1 MCSVVANSLNFVEG
15 AQIHHPLGRCCAF
28 SEGSCRGQSAT
39 SYPTQGACTL
49 LNKRQAF
56 CYKGATLPSAV
67 KRTAYPSELCV
78 QMKSQ
83 KSCFH
88 LPTKSAGAT
97 HYVVGKERTVKNG
110 TISSRASIVQ
120 RSKGQSAVEQSA
132 YISRTSLY
140 SDYYGMTYNRTA
152 KEDLVGA
159 GVLLPEHAPPEFEDR
174 AVLWNSVEKNE
185 KAKNAQLARSLKY
198 SLPNEWDEA
207 TARQVMERFI
217 KEQFVDKGMCAD
229 YGIHRSYN
237 DKGQPNLHIHIL
249 LTLRPLNEDGTWGAK
264 SRKEYVLDADGNR
277 IPNASGKGYK
287 SRKVNVID
295 WNEKGKAKEWR
306 NAIAEVINA
315 TNEKAG
321 IAERVDPRS
330 YKDRGIPLI
339 PTIHLGERASA
350 LERKGIRTERGNIN
364 RAIEKYNAMIMKIY
378 GFIFE
383 LKEELKKGVFKFV
396 FERKCRTERDD
407 IQSINPSINSSV
419 PEQKPEVQTALEML
433 QKQRSEMVV
442 RPIFPYVQRF
452 KDKRFLGN
460 VEQLAKLIDTNH
472 LETWEDVRAFEEKQT
487 EVLENCRAELSE
499 LSVRYEKWTQAVS
512 DYDDYKQY
520 QPVMK
525 EYQALSG
532 LRQNSFKKKHETE
545 LENYAL
551 YRDRVKAVMP
561 ENMKISKP
569 YIDKQLAEVLAQQE
583 QIQRNSSRVATD
595 LARLSVFKGNLRE
608 MEAQQRADE
617 QAREQNRDK
626 KHENTI

>member
-15 AQIHHPLGRCCAF
+15 AQIHHPLWQCCAF
-28 SEGSCRGQSAT
+28 SEGCRMSGGHPLA
-39 SYPTQGACTL
+39 
-49 LNKRQAF
+49 
-56 CYKGATLPSAV
+56 
-67 KRTAYPSELCV
+67 RTEA
-78 QMKSQ
+78 
-83 KSCFH
+83 
-88 LPTKSAGAT
+88 
-97 HYVVGKERTVKNG
+97 ER
-110 TISSRASIVQ
+110 RPC
-120 RSKGQSAVEQSA
+120 KGQSAVEQSA

-159 GVLLPEHAPPEFEDR
+159 GVLLPEHAPPEFADR

-207 TARQVMERFI
+207 TARQVIERFI

-264 SRKEYVLDADGNR
+264 SRKEYVLGADGNR

-287 SRKVNVID
+287 SRKVNVVD

-350 LERKGIRTERGNIN
+350 LERKGTRTERGNIN
-364 RAIEKYNAMIMKIY
+364 RAIGKYNAMIMKIY
-378 GFIFE
+378 GFISE
-383 LKEELKKGVFKFV
+383 LKEELKKGVFRFV
-396 FERKCRTERDD
+396 FERKSRTEKDGN
-407 IQSINPSINSSV
+407 QSINPYINASV
-419 PEQKPEVQTALEML
+419 PEQKSEVQTALEML

-442 RPIFPYVQRF
+442 RPIFTYVQRF
-452 KDKRFLGN
+452 KDKRLLGN
-460 VEQLAKLIDTNH
+460 VELLASTPP
-472 LETWEDVRAFEEKQT
+472 F
-487 EVLENCRAELSE
+487 
-499 LSVRYEKWTQAVS
+499 
-512 DYDDYKQY
+512 
-520 QPVMK
+520 
-525 EYQALSG
+525 
-532 LRQNSFKKKHETE
+532 
-545 LENYAL
+545 
-551 YRDRVKAVMP
+551 
-561 ENMKISKP
+561 ISS
-569 YIDKQLAEVLAQQE
+569 I
-583 QIQRNSSRVATD
+583 SSW
-595 LARLSVFKGNLRE
+595 
-608 MEAQQRADE
+608 
-617 QAREQNRDK
+617 
-626 KHENTI
+626 

>member
-1 MCSVVANSLNFVEG
+1 M
-15 AQIHHPLGRCCAF
+15 
-28 SEGSCRGQSAT
+28 
-39 SYPTQGACTL
+39 
-49 LNKRQAF
+49 
-56 CYKGATLPSAV
+56 
-67 KRTAYPSELCV
+67 
-78 QMKSQ
+78 
-83 KSCFH
+83 
-88 LPTKSAGAT
+88 
-97 HYVVGKERTVKNG
+97 KNG

-207 TARQVMERFI
+207 TARQVMECFI

-277 IPNASGKGYK
+277 ILNASGKGYK
-287 SRKVNVID
+287 SLKVNVID

-321 IAERVDPRS
+321 IAERVDLRS
-330 YKDRGIPLI
+330 YKDRGIK
-339 PTIHLGERASA
+339 S
-350 LERKGIRTERGNIN
+350 RTEKDG
-364 RAIEKYNAMIMKIY
+364 
-378 GFIFE
+378 
-383 LKEELKKGVFKFV
+383 
-396 FERKCRTERDD
+396 
-407 IQSINPSINSSV
+407 IQSINPSINASV

-433 QKQRSEMVV
+433 QKQRTEMVV

-460 VEQLAKLIDTNH
+460 VEQLAKLLDTNH
-472 LETWEDVRAFEEKQT
+472 LETWEDMRAFEEKQT

-532 LRQNSFKKKHETE
+532 LRKNSFKKKHETE
-545 LENYAL
+545 LENYAI

-569 YIDKQLAEVLAQQE
+569 YIDKQLAEVLTQQE
-583 QIQRNSSRVATD
+583 
-595 LARLSVFKGNLRE
+595 
-608 MEAQQRADE
+608 
-617 QAREQNRDK
+617 
-626 KHENTI
+626 

>member
-1 MCSVVANSLNFVEG
+1 MCSVVVNSLNFVEG

-28 SEGSCRGQSAT
+28 SERCRMSGGHPFARTEAERRPCRGQS
-39 SYPTQGACTL
+39 
-49 LNKRQAF
+49 
-56 CYKGATLPSAV
+56 
-67 KRTAYPSELCV
+67 E
-78 QMKSQ
+78 
-83 KSCFH
+83 
-88 LPTKSAGAT
+88 
-97 HYVVGKERTVKNG
+97 
-110 TISSRASIVQ
+110 
-120 RSKGQSAVEQSA
+120 VEQSA

-159 GVLLPEHAPPEFEDR
+159 GVLLPEHAPPEFADR

-217 KEQFVDKGMCAD
+217 KEQFVNKGMCAD

-306 NAIAEVINA
+306 NAIAEIINA

-378 GFIFE
+378 GFISE

-396 FERKCRTERDD
+396 FERKSRTERDD
-407 IQSINPSINSSV
+407 IQSINPSINPSV
-419 PEQKPEVQTALEML
+419 PEQKSEVQTALEML

-452 KDKRFLGN
+452 KDKRLLGN
-460 VEQLAKLIDTNH
+460 VEQLAKLLDTNH
-472 LETWEDVRAFEEKQT
+472 LETWEDIRAFEEKQT

-545 LENYAL
+545 LENYAI

-583 QIQRNSSRVATD
+583 QIQRKSSRIATD

>member
-1 MCSVVANSLNFVEG
+1 M
-15 AQIHHPLGRCCAF
+15 
-28 SEGSCRGQSAT
+28 
-39 SYPTQGACTL
+39 
-49 LNKRQAF
+49 
-56 CYKGATLPSAV
+56 
-67 KRTAYPSELCV
+67 
-78 QMKSQ
+78 
-83 KSCFH
+83 CFH
-88 LPTKSAGAT
+88 LPTKSASAT
-97 HYVVGKERTVKNG
+97 RYFAGKERTVKNG

-132 YISRTSLY
+132 YINRTSLY

-159 GVLLPEHAPPEFEDR
+159 GVLLPEHAPPEFADR

-217 KEQFVDKGMCAD
+217 KEQFVNKGMCAD

-306 NAIAEVINA
+306 NAIAEIINA

-378 GFIFE
+378 GFISE

-396 FERKCRTERDD
+396 FERKSRTERDD
-407 IQSINPSINSSV
+407 IQSINPSINPSV
-419 PEQKPEVQTALEML
+419 PEQKSEVQTALEML

-452 KDKRFLGN
+452 KDKRLLGN
-460 VEQLAKLIDTNH
+460 VEQLAKLFDTNH
-472 LETWEDVRAFEEKQT
+472 LETWEDIRAFEEKQT
-487 EVLENCRAELSE
+487 EVLEKCRAELSE

-532 LRQNSFKKKHETE
+532 LRKNSFKKKHETE
-545 LENYAL
+545 LENYAI

-569 YIDKQLAEVLAQQE
+569 YIDKQLAEVLTQQE
-583 QIQRNSSRVATD
+583 QIQRKSSRIATD

-608 MEAQQRADE
+608 MEVQQRADE

>member
-1 MCSVVANSLNFVEG
+1 M
-15 AQIHHPLGRCCAF
+15 
-28 SEGSCRGQSAT
+28 
-39 SYPTQGACTL
+39 
-49 LNKRQAF
+49 
-56 CYKGATLPSAV
+56 
-67 KRTAYPSELCV
+67 
-78 QMKSQ
+78 
-83 KSCFH
+83 
-88 LPTKSAGAT
+88 
-97 HYVVGKERTVKNG
+97 KNG

-159 GVLLPEHAPPEFEDR
+159 GVLLPEHAPPEFADR

-198 SLPNEWDEA
+198 SLTNEWDEA

-264 SRKEYVLDADGNR
+264 SRKEYVVDADGNR
-277 IPNASGKGYK
+277 IPNTSGKGYK

-364 RAIEKYNAMIMKIY
+364 RAIGKYNAMIMKIY
-378 GFIFE
+378 GFISE

-396 FERKCRTERDD
+396 FERKSRTERDD
-407 IQSINPSINSSV
+407 IQSINPSINPSV
-419 PEQKPEVQTALEML
+419 PEQKSEVQTALEIL
-433 QKQRSEMVV
+433 KKQRTEMVV

-452 KDKRFLGN
+452 EDKRLLGN
-460 VEQLAKLIDTNH
+460 VEQLAKLIDTSH
-472 LETWEDVRAFEEKQT
+472 LETWEDMRAFEEKQT

-532 LRQNSFKKKHETE
+532 LRKNSFKKKHETE
-545 LENYAL
+545 LENYAI

-583 QIQRNSSRVATD
+583 KIQRKSNRVATD

-608 MEAQQRADE
+608 MEVQQRTDE

>member
-1 MCSVVANSLNFVEG
+1 M
-15 AQIHHPLGRCCAF
+15 
-28 SEGSCRGQSAT
+28 
-39 SYPTQGACTL
+39 
-49 LNKRQAF
+49 
-56 CYKGATLPSAV
+56 
-67 KRTAYPSELCV
+67 
-78 QMKSQ
+78 
-83 KSCFH
+83 
-88 LPTKSAGAT
+88 
-97 HYVVGKERTVKNG
+97 KNG

-159 GVLLPEHAPPEFEDR
+159 GVLLPEHAPPEFADR

-364 RAIEKYNAMIMKIY
+364 RAIEKYNAMIMKIC
-378 GFIFE
+378 GFISE
-383 LKEELKKGVFKFV
+383 LKEELKKGVFRFV
-396 FERKCRTERDD
+396 FERKSRTEKDG
-407 IQSINPSINSSV
+407 IQSINPSINASV

-433 QKQRSEMVV
+433 QKQRTEMVV

-452 KDKRFLGN
+452 KDKRLLGN
-460 VEQLAKLIDTNH
+460 VEQLAKLLDTNH

-532 LRQNSFKKKHETE
+532 LRKNSFKKKHETE
-545 LENYAL
+545 LENYAI
-551 YRDRVKAVMP
+551 YRDRVKAVMT

-569 YIDKQLAEVLAQQE
+569 YIDKQLAEVLTQQE
-583 QIQRNSSRVATD
+583 QIQRKSSRVATD

-608 MEAQQRADE
+608 MEVQQRVDE
-617 QAREQNRDK
+617 QAREQNREKVALPKRTAPRSIAEKVTSLLDVK
-626 KHENTI
+626 FFSFEE

>member
-1 MCSVVANSLNFVEG
+1 M
-15 AQIHHPLGRCCAF
+15 
-28 SEGSCRGQSAT
+28 
-39 SYPTQGACTL
+39 
-49 LNKRQAF
+49 
-56 CYKGATLPSAV
+56 
-67 KRTAYPSELCV
+67 
-78 QMKSQ
+78 
-83 KSCFH
+83 CFH
-88 LPTKSAGAT
+88 LPTKSASAT
-97 HYVVGKERTVKNG
+97 RYFAGKERTVKNG

-132 YISRTSLY
+132 YINRTSLY

-159 GVLLPEHAPPEFEDR
+159 GVLLPEHAPPEFADR

-217 KEQFVDKGMCAD
+217 KEQFVNKGMCAD

-306 NAIAEVINA
+306 NAIAEIINA

-378 GFIFE
+378 GFISE

-396 FERKCRTERDD
+396 FERKSRTERDD
-407 IQSINPSINSSV
+407 IQSINPSINPSV
-419 PEQKPEVQTALEML
+419 PEQKSEVQLFLQSLDHFLVLLVLQDNRLRIGNGKAAAELKAALVLRYDMEMQVRIAVAERTEVDLGAAPQLLNSAGSSSQICTVIVALLLVALAQLLLMALERQCAAAL
-433 QKQRSEMVV
+433 VCLILEQVQGTCLHVANLKHDCFAALMV
-442 RPIFPYVQRF
+442 
-452 KDKRFLGN
+452 
-460 VEQLAKLIDTNH
+460 LITVKTAH
-472 LETWEDVRAFEEKQT
+472 
-487 EVLENCRAELSE
+487 C
-499 LSVRYEKWTQAVS
+499 
-512 DYDDYKQY
+512 YDLLH
-520 QPVMK
+520 V
-525 EYQALSG
+525 
-532 LRQNSFKKKHETE
+532 
-545 LENYAL
+545 
-551 YRDRVKAVMP
+551 
-561 ENMKISKP
+561 
-569 YIDKQLAEVLAQQE
+569 
-583 QIQRNSSRVATD
+583 
-595 LARLSVFKGNLRE
+595 
-608 MEAQQRADE
+608 
-617 QAREQNRDK
+617 
-626 KHENTI
+626 

>member
-1 MCSVVANSLNFVEG
+1 M
-15 AQIHHPLGRCCAF
+15 
-28 SEGSCRGQSAT
+28 
-39 SYPTQGACTL
+39 
-49 LNKRQAF
+49 
-56 CYKGATLPSAV
+56 
-67 KRTAYPSELCV
+67 
-78 QMKSQ
+78 
-83 KSCFH
+83 
-88 LPTKSAGAT
+88 
-97 HYVVGKERTVKNG
+97 KNG

-159 GVLLPEHAPPEFEDR
+159 GVLLPEHAPPEFADR

-264 SRKEYVLDADGNR
+264 SRKEYVVDADGNR
-277 IPNASGKGYK
+277 IPNTSGKGYK

-350 LERKGIRTERGNIN
+350 LERKGIRTER
-364 RAIEKYNAMIMKIY
+364 
-378 GFIFE
+378 
-383 LKEELKKGVFKFV
+383 
-396 FERKCRTERDD
+396 DD
-407 IQSINPSINSSV
+407 IQSINPSIHSSV
-419 PEQKPEVQTALEML
+419 PEQKSEVQTALEML
-433 QKQRSEMVV
+433 QRQRTEMVV

-452 KDKRFLGN
+452 KDKRLLGN

-472 LETWEDVRAFEEKQT
+472 LETWEDMRAFEEKQT

-532 LRQNSFKKKHETE
+532 LRKNSFKKKHETE
-545 LENYAL
+545 LENYAI

-583 QIQRNSSRVATD
+583 QIQRKSSRVATD

-608 MEAQQRADE
+608 MEVQQRVDE

>member
-1 MCSVVANSLNFVEG
+1 M
-15 AQIHHPLGRCCAF
+15 
-28 SEGSCRGQSAT
+28 
-39 SYPTQGACTL
+39 
-49 LNKRQAF
+49 
-56 CYKGATLPSAV
+56 
-67 KRTAYPSELCV
+67 
-78 QMKSQ
+78 
-83 KSCFH
+83 
-88 LPTKSAGAT
+88 
-97 HYVVGKERTVKNG
+97 KNG

-159 GVLLPEHAPPEFEDR
+159 GVLRPEHAPPEFEDR

-207 TARQVMERFI
+207 TARQVMECFI

-306 NAIAEVINA
+306 NAIAEVINT

-364 RAIEKYNAMIMKIY
+364 RAIEKYNALIMKIY
-378 GFIFE
+378 EFIFE

-452 KDKRFLGN
+452 KDKRLLGN

-532 LRQNSFKKKHETE
+532 LRKNSFKKKHETE
-545 LENYAL
+545 LENYAI

-561 ENMKISKP
+561 ENMKISKQ

>member
-1 MCSVVANSLNFVEG
+1 MQIMVFIVRTTIKDSL
-15 AQIHHPLGRCCAF
+15 
-28 SEGSCRGQSAT
+28 
-39 SYPTQGACTL
+39 
-49 LNKRQAF
+49 
-56 CYKGATLPSAV
+56 
-67 KRTAYPSELCV
+67 
-78 QMKSQ
+78 
-83 KSCFH
+83 
-88 LPTKSAGAT
+88 
-97 HYVVGKERTVKNG
+97 
-110 TISSRASIVQ
+110 
-120 RSKGQSAVEQSA
+120 
-132 YISRTSLY
+132 
-140 SDYYGMTYNRTA
+140 
-152 KEDLVGA
+152 
-159 GVLLPEHAPPEFEDR
+159 
-174 AVLWNSVEKNE
+174 
-185 KAKNAQLARSLKY
+185 
-198 SLPNEWDEA
+198 
-207 TARQVMERFI
+207 
-217 KEQFVDKGMCAD
+217 
-229 YGIHRSYN
+229 
-237 DKGQPNLHIHIL
+237 NLHIHIL

-364 RAIEKYNAMIMKIY
+364 RAIGKYNAMIMKIY
-378 GFIFE
+378 GFISE

-396 FERKCRTERDD
+396 FERKSRTERDD
-407 IQSINPSINSSV
+407 IQSINPSINPSV
-419 PEQKPEVQTALEML
+419 PEQKSEVQTALEIL
-433 QKQRSEMVV
+433 QKQRTEMVV

-452 KDKRFLGN
+452 KDKRLLGN
-460 VEQLAKLIDTNH
+460 VEQLAKLLDTNH
-472 LETWEDVRAFEEKQT
+472 LETWEDMRAFEEKQT
-487 EVLENCRAELSE
+487 EVLENCRAELAE

-525 EYQALSG
+525 EYQALNG
-532 LRQNSFKKKHETE
+532 LRKNSFKKKHETE
-545 LENYAL
+545 LENYAI

-569 YIDKQLAEVLAQQE
+569 YIDKQLAELLAQQE

-608 MEAQQRADE
+608 MEVQQRVDE
-617 QAREQNRDK
+617 QAREQNREK
-626 KHENTI
+626 KHKTQFNHSVRCMENRRISCTFFRWEKEIYGTDRKADNGQRTVSAYQKENRKNHLQRGNSFQQNEQGNHDG

>member
-28 SEGSCRGQSAT
+28 SERCRMSGGHPFARTEAERRPCRGQS
-39 SYPTQGACTL
+39 
-49 LNKRQAF
+49 
-56 CYKGATLPSAV
+56 
-67 KRTAYPSELCV
+67 E
-78 QMKSQ
+78 
-83 KSCFH
+83 
-88 LPTKSAGAT
+88 
-97 HYVVGKERTVKNG
+97 
-110 TISSRASIVQ
+110 
-120 RSKGQSAVEQSA
+120 VEQSA

-378 GFIFE
+378 EFIFE

-452 KDKRFLGN
+452 KDKRLLGN

-545 LENYAL
+545 LENYAI

>member
-1 MCSVVANSLNFVEG
+1 M
-15 AQIHHPLGRCCAF
+15 
-28 SEGSCRGQSAT
+28 
-39 SYPTQGACTL
+39 
-49 LNKRQAF
+49 
-56 CYKGATLPSAV
+56 
-67 KRTAYPSELCV
+67 
-78 QMKSQ
+78 
-83 KSCFH
+83 CFH
-88 LPTKSAGAT
+88 LPTKSASAT
-97 HYVVGKERTVKNG
+97 RYFAGKERTVKNG

-132 YISRTSLY
+132 YINRTSLY

-159 GVLLPEHAPPEFEDR
+159 GVLLPEHAPPEFADR

-217 KEQFVDKGMCAD
+217 KEQFVNKGMCAD

-306 NAIAEVINA
+306 NAIAEIINA

-378 GFIFE
+378 GFISE

-396 FERKCRTERDD
+396 FERKSRTERDD
-407 IQSINPSINSSV
+407 IQSINPSINPSV
-419 PEQKPEVQTALEML
+419 PEQKSEVQTALEML

-452 KDKRFLGN
+452 KDKRLLGN
-460 VEQLAKLIDTNH
+460 VEQLAKLFDTNH
-472 LETWEDVRAFEEKQT
+472 LETWEDIRAFEEKQT
-487 EVLENCRAELSE
+487 EVLEKCRAELSE

-532 LRQNSFKKKHETE
+532 LRKNSFKKKHETE
-545 LENYAL
+545 LENYAI

-569 YIDKQLAEVLAQQE
+569 YIDKQLAEVLTQQE
-583 QIQRNSSRVATD
+583 QIQRKSSRIATD

-608 MEAQQRADE
+608 MEVQQRADE
-617 QAREQNRDK
+617 QAREQNREK

>member
-1 MCSVVANSLNFVEG
+1 MQIMVFIVRTTIKDSL
-15 AQIHHPLGRCCAF
+15 
-28 SEGSCRGQSAT
+28 
-39 SYPTQGACTL
+39 
-49 LNKRQAF
+49 
-56 CYKGATLPSAV
+56 
-67 KRTAYPSELCV
+67 
-78 QMKSQ
+78 
-83 KSCFH
+83 
-88 LPTKSAGAT
+88 
-97 HYVVGKERTVKNG
+97 
-110 TISSRASIVQ
+110 
-120 RSKGQSAVEQSA
+120 
-132 YISRTSLY
+132 
-140 SDYYGMTYNRTA
+140 
-152 KEDLVGA
+152 
-159 GVLLPEHAPPEFEDR
+159 
-174 AVLWNSVEKNE
+174 
-185 KAKNAQLARSLKY
+185 
-198 SLPNEWDEA
+198 
-207 TARQVMERFI
+207 
-217 KEQFVDKGMCAD
+217 
-229 YGIHRSYN
+229 
-237 DKGQPNLHIHIL
+237 NLHIHIL

-350 LERKGIRTERGNIN
+350 LERKGIRTER
-364 RAIEKYNAMIMKIY
+364 
-378 GFIFE
+378 
-383 LKEELKKGVFKFV
+383 
-396 FERKCRTERDD
+396 DD
-407 IQSINPSINSSV
+407 IQSINPSINPSV
-419 PEQKPEVQTALEML
+419 PEQKSEVQTALEIL
-433 QKQRSEMVV
+433 QKQRTEMVV

-452 KDKRFLGN
+452 KDKRLLGN
-460 VEQLAKLIDTNH
+460 VEQLAKLLDTNH
-472 LETWEDVRAFEEKQT
+472 LETWEDMRAFEEKQT
-487 EVLENCRAELSE
+487 EVLENCRAELAE

-525 EYQALSG
+525 EYQALNG
-532 LRQNSFKKKHETE
+532 LRKNSFKKKHETE
-545 LENYAL
+545 LENYAI

-569 YIDKQLAEVLAQQE
+569 YIDKQLAELLAQQE

-608 MEAQQRADE
+608 MEAQQRVDE

>member
-1 MCSVVANSLNFVEG
+1 M
-15 AQIHHPLGRCCAF
+15 
-28 SEGSCRGQSAT
+28 
-39 SYPTQGACTL
+39 
-49 LNKRQAF
+49 
-56 CYKGATLPSAV
+56 
-67 KRTAYPSELCV
+67 
-78 QMKSQ
+78 
-83 KSCFH
+83 CFH
-88 LPTKSAGAT
+88 LPTKSASAT
-97 HYVVGKERTVKNG
+97 RYFAGKERTVKNG

-132 YISRTSLY
+132 YINRTSLY

-159 GVLLPEHAPPEFEDR
+159 GVLLPEHAPPEFADR

-217 KEQFVDKGMCAD
+217 KEQFVNKGMCAD

-306 NAIAEVINA
+306 NAIAEIINA

-378 GFIFE
+378 GFISE

-396 FERKCRTERDD
+396 FERKSRTERDD
-407 IQSINPSINSSV
+407 IQSINPSINPSV
-419 PEQKPEVQTALEML
+419 PEQKSEVQTALEML

-452 KDKRFLGN
+452 KDKRLLGN
-460 VEQLAKLIDTNH
+460 VEQLAKLFDTNH
-472 LETWEDVRAFEEKQT
+472 LETWEDIRAFEEKQT
-487 EVLENCRAELSE
+487 EVLEKCRAELSE

-532 LRQNSFKKKHETE
+532 LRKNSFKKKHETE
-545 LENYAL
+545 LENYAI

-583 QIQRNSSRVATD
+583 QIQRKSSRIATD

-608 MEAQQRADE
+608 MEVQQRADE

>member
-1 MCSVVANSLNFVEG
+1 MCSVVVNSLNFVEG

-28 SEGSCRGQSAT
+28 SERCRMSGGHPFARTEAERRPCRGQS
-39 SYPTQGACTL
+39 
-49 LNKRQAF
+49 
-56 CYKGATLPSAV
+56 
-67 KRTAYPSELCV
+67 E
-78 QMKSQ
+78 
-83 KSCFH
+83 
-88 LPTKSAGAT
+88 
-97 HYVVGKERTVKNG
+97 
-110 TISSRASIVQ
+110 
-120 RSKGQSAVEQSA
+120 VEQSA

-207 TARQVMERFI
+207 TARQVMECFI

-452 KDKRFLGN
+452 KDKRLLGN

-545 LENYAL
+545 LENYAI

>member
-1 MCSVVANSLNFVEG
+1 M
-15 AQIHHPLGRCCAF
+15 
-28 SEGSCRGQSAT
+28 
-39 SYPTQGACTL
+39 
-49 LNKRQAF
+49 
-56 CYKGATLPSAV
+56 
-67 KRTAYPSELCV
+67 
-78 QMKSQ
+78 
-83 KSCFH
+83 
-88 LPTKSAGAT
+88 PTKSASAT
-97 HYVVGKERTVKNG
+97 RYVVGKERTVKNG

-159 GVLLPEHAPPEFEDR
+159 GVLLPEHAPPEFADR

-364 RAIEKYNAMIMKIY
+364 RTIEKYNAMIMKIY
-378 GFIFE
+378 GFISE
-383 LKEELKKGVFKFV
+383 LKEELKKGVFRFV
-396 FERKCRTERDD
+396 FERKNRTEKDGN
-407 IQSINPSINSSV
+407 QSINPSV
-419 PEQKPEVQTALEML
+419 PKQKPEVQTALEML

-452 KDKRFLGN
+452 KDKRLLGN
-460 VEQLAKLIDTNH
+460 VELLAKLLDTNH

-525 EYQALSG
+525 EYQALNG
-532 LRQNSFKKKHETE
+532 LRKNSFKKKHETE
-545 LENYAL
+545 LENYAI

-569 YIDKQLAEVLAQQE
+569 YIDKQLAEVLVQQE

>member
-1 MCSVVANSLNFVEG
+1 MRIIAKLLLLSL
-15 AQIHHPLGRCCAF
+15 
-28 SEGSCRGQSAT
+28 
-39 SYPTQGACTL
+39 
-49 LNKRQAF
+49 
-56 CYKGATLPSAV
+56 
-67 KRTAYPSELCV
+67 
-78 QMKSQ
+78 
-83 KSCFH
+83 H

-120 RSKGQSAVEQSA
+120 RSKGQSAVEQSV
-132 YISRTSLY
+132 YISRTYLY

-152 KEDLVGA
+152 KEDLVGV

-207 TARQVMERFI
+207 TARQVMECFI

-306 NAIAEVINA
+306 NAIVDVINA

-350 LERKGIRTERGNIN
+350 LERKGIWTERGNIN

-378 GFIFE
+378 GFISE

-396 FERKCRTERDD
+396 FERKSRTEKDC
-407 IQSINPSINSSV
+407 IQSINQSINPSV
-419 PEQKPEVQTALEML
+419 PEQKSEIQTALEML

-452 KDKRFLGN
+452 KDKPHPS
-460 VEQLAKLIDTNH
+460 QH
-472 LETWEDVRAFEEKQT
+472 
-487 EVLENCRAELSE
+487 
-499 LSVRYEKWTQAVS
+499 
-512 DYDDYKQY
+512 
-520 QPVMK
+520 
-525 EYQALSG
+525 
-532 LRQNSFKKKHETE
+532 
-545 LENYAL
+545 
-551 YRDRVKAVMP
+551 
-561 ENMKISKP
+561 
-569 YIDKQLAEVLAQQE
+569 
-583 QIQRNSSRVATD
+583 
-595 LARLSVFKGNLRE
+595 
-608 MEAQQRADE
+608 
-617 QAREQNRDK
+617 
-626 KHENTI
+626 

>member
-1 MCSVVANSLNFVEG
+1 MQRAVGYFV
-15 AQIHHPLGRCCAF
+15 
-28 SEGSCRGQSAT
+28 SD
-39 SYPTQGACTL
+39 
-49 LNKRQAF
+49 NKRQAF

-67 KRTAYPSELCV
+67 ERIAYPSELCI
-78 QMKSQ
+78 QMK
-83 KSCFH
+83 KTCFH
-88 LPTKSAGAT
+88 LPAKSASAT
-97 HYVVGKERTVKNG
+97 RYVVGKERIVKNG

-159 GVLLPEHAPPEFEDR
+159 GVLLPEHAPPEFADR
-174 AVLWNSVEKNE
+174 AVLWNSVEKYE

-198 SLPNEWDEA
+198 SLPNKWDEA
-207 TARQVMERFI
+207 TARQVMARFI
-217 KEQFVDKGMCAD
+217 KEQFVDKRMCAD

-249 LTLRPLNEDGTWGAK
+249 FTLRPLNEDGTWGAK

-306 NAIAEVINA
+306 NAIAEVISA

-378 GFIFE
+378 GFISE

-396 FERKCRTERDD
+396 FERKSRTEKDG
-407 IQSINPSINSSV
+407 IQSINPSINASV

-442 RPIFPYVQRF
+442 RPIFTYVQRF
-452 KDKRFLGN
+452 KDKRLLGN
-460 VEQLAKLIDTNH
+460 VELLAKLLDTNH

-532 LRQNSFKKKHETE
+532 LRKNSFKKKHETE
-545 LENYAL
+545 LENYAI
-551 YRDRVKAVMP
+551 YRDRVKSVMP

-583 QIQRNSSRVATD
+583 QIQRKSSRVATD

-608 MEAQQRADE
+608 MEVQQRADE
-617 QAREQNRDK
+617 QAREQNRVK

>member
-1 MCSVVANSLNFVEG
+1 M
-15 AQIHHPLGRCCAF
+15 
-28 SEGSCRGQSAT
+28 
-39 SYPTQGACTL
+39 
-49 LNKRQAF
+49 
-56 CYKGATLPSAV
+56 
-67 KRTAYPSELCV
+67 
-78 QMKSQ
+78 
-83 KSCFH
+83 
-88 LPTKSAGAT
+88 PTKSADAT
-97 HYVVGKERTVKNG
+97 RYVVGKERTVKNG

-159 GVLLPEHAPPEFEDR
+159 GVLLPEHAPPEFADR

-315 TNEKAG
+315 TNEKVG
-321 IAERVDPRS
+321 IVERVDPRS

-350 LERKGIRTERGNIN
+350 LERRGIWTERGNIN

-378 GFIFE
+378 GFISE

-396 FERKCRTERDD
+396 FERKSRTEKDG
-407 IQSINPSINSSV
+407 IQSINQSINPSV
-419 PEQKPEVQTALEML
+419 PEQKSEIQTALEML

-452 KDKRFLGN
+452 KDKRLLGN
-460 VEQLAKLIDTNH
+460 VEQLAKLIDTNRF
-472 LETWEDVRAFEEKQT
+472 ETWEDVRAFEEKQT
-487 EVLENCRAELSE
+487 EVLENCRAELAE

-512 DYDDYKQY
+512 DYDDYKKY

-532 LRQNSFKKKHETE
+532 LRKNSFKKKHETE
-545 LENYAL
+545 LENYAI

-583 QIQRNSSRVATD
+583 QIQRKSSRVATD

-617 QAREQNRDK
+617 QTREQNRDK

>member
-28 SEGSCRGQSAT
+28 SEGCRMSGGHPFARIE
-39 SYPTQGACTL
+39 A
-49 LNKRQAF
+49 
-56 CYKGATLPSAV
+56 
-67 KRTAYPSELCV
+67 
-78 QMKSQ
+78 
-83 KSCFH
+83 
-88 LPTKSAGAT
+88 
-97 HYVVGKERTVKNG
+97 ER
-110 TISSRASIVQ
+110 RPC
-120 RSKGQSAVEQSA
+120 RGQSAVEQSA

-159 GVLLPEHAPPEFEDR
+159 GVLLPEHAPPEFADR

-249 LTLRPLNEDGTWGAK
+249 LILRTLNEDGTWGAK

-364 RAIEKYNAMIMKIY
+364 RAIEKYNAMIMKIC
-378 GFIFE
+378 GFISE
-383 LKEELKKGVFKFV
+383 LKEELKKGVFRFV
-396 FERKCRTERDD
+396 FERKSRTEKDG
-407 IQSINPSINSSV
+407 IQSINPSINASV

-433 QKQRSEMVV
+433 QKQRTEMVV

-452 KDKRFLGN
+452 KDKRLLGN
-460 VEQLAKLIDTNH
+460 VEQLAKLLDTNH

-532 LRQNSFKKKHETE
+532 LRKNSFKKKHETE
-545 LENYAL
+545 LENYAI

-626 KHENTI
+626 KHENAI

>member
-1 MCSVVANSLNFVEG
+1 M
-15 AQIHHPLGRCCAF
+15 
-28 SEGSCRGQSAT
+28 
-39 SYPTQGACTL
+39 
-49 LNKRQAF
+49 
-56 CYKGATLPSAV
+56 
-67 KRTAYPSELCV
+67 
-78 QMKSQ
+78 
-83 KSCFH
+83 
-88 LPTKSAGAT
+88 
-97 HYVVGKERTVKNG
+97 KNG

-132 YISRTSLY
+132 YINRTSLY

-159 GVLLPEHAPPEFEDR
+159 GVLLPEHAPPEFADR

-217 KEQFVDKGMCAD
+217 KEQFVNKGMCAD

-306 NAIAEVINA
+306 NAIAEIINA

-378 GFIFE
+378 GFISE

-396 FERKCRTERDD
+396 FERKSRTERDD
-407 IQSINPSINSSV
+407 IQSINPSINPSV
-419 PEQKPEVQTALEML
+419 PEQKSEVQTALEML

-452 KDKRFLGN
+452 KDKRLLGN
-460 VEQLAKLIDTNH
+460 VEQLAKLFDTNH
-472 LETWEDVRAFEEKQT
+472 LETWEDIRAFEEKQT
-487 EVLENCRAELSE
+487 EVLEKCRAELSE

-532 LRQNSFKKKHETE
+532 LRKNSFKKKHETE
-545 LENYAL
+545 LENYAI

-569 YIDKQLAEVLAQQE
+569 YIDKQLAEVLTQQE
-583 QIQRNSSRVATD
+583 QIQRKSSRIATD
-595 LARLSVFKGNLRE
+595 LARLSVSKAISGKWKYSRERTSRQGSRTGIRNTKTQFNHSVRCMENRKGFMHLFTLGKGDLWNR
-608 MEAQQRADE
+608 QKSRQRTKNSVRISKRKSEEPPTTWQFISAKR
-617 QAREQNRDK
+617 AGK
-626 KHENTI
+626 P